1 MLVIRRL
8 RAQLALE
15 GPPVALLCSTVAVH
29 DLRALEPEL
38 ELVLGG
44 LTDLG
49 EVRVVRQTQGGFG
62 PRGVEQQ
69 VLPGGALEEAEAKG
83 SDLATCPYRIHGG
96 VYSLPSPTGV
106 LFSVPLLAVQVSSSE
121 AEPLPVLRLEPV
133 H

>member
-49 EVRVVRQTQGGFG
+49 EVRVVRQTQEGFG
-62 PRGVEQQ
+62 PRVEA
-69 VLPGGALEEAEAKG
+69 PGGALEEAEAKG